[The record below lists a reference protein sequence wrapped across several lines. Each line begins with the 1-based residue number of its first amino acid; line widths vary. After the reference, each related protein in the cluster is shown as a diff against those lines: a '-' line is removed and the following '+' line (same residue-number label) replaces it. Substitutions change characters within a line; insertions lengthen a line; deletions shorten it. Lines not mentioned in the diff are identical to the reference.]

1 VIKLIKHGKITVSKP
16 KDSSNL
22 VSKTPVKPGKKIK
35 STLHTLLLVST
46 PWKLEKM
53 LTTSPK
59 PSVQPITLS
68 EKPSEMNTELM
79 PLQTEESITPT
90 INTPRRDS
98 KSPRDTTK
106 PSNMRSKTLISKEE
120 LQEVKEDFHGPTN
133 KRLLTNGLSQWNNL
147 KKLTLNGKIPSTKT

>member
-1 VIKLIKHGKITVSKP
+1 MG
-16 KDSSNL
+16 
-22 VSKTPVKPGKKIK
+22 
-35 STLHTLLLVST
+35 
-46 PWKLEKM
+46 KM

-90 INTPRRDS
+90 INTPKRDS

-147 KKLTLNGKIPSTKT
+147 KKLTLNGNKPSTKT